1 MKNSALAPA
10 KTGDIYA
17 MSAKKRRLRKCGTL
31 LTRIIVYAAAA
42 LAVCILL
49 LLIGYI
55 LVRGIPALNLDMFA
69 WEYTTDNQSMTPA
82 IINTIIM
89 TLLSLAIA
97 VPIGIGS
104 AIYLAEYAKKGN
116 KLVTVI
122 RLTTETLAGIPSIVF
137 GLFGYLIF
145 VIACKFNYS
154 MLAGILTLAIMILPT
169 IMRTTEEALR
179 VVPDLYREG

>member
-55 LVRGIPALNLDMFA
+55 LVRGIPALNPVSYTHLDV
-69 WEYTTDNQSMTPA
+69 YKRQG
-82 IINTIIM
+82 
-89 TLLSLAIA
+89 LSC
-97 VPIGIGS
+97 
-104 AIYLAEYAKKGN
+104 
-116 KLVTVI
+116 
-122 RLTTETLAGIPSIVF
+122 TEKWA
-137 GLFGYLIF
+137 
-145 VIACKFNYS
+145 
-154 MLAGILTLAIMILPT
+154 
-169 IMRTTEEALR
+169 
-179 VVPDLYREG
+179 